1 MTNTE
6 TFRNTKAHSALIIMA
21 SSPDGISSEISAGIE
36 ELCLLGYAERIAN
49 PGADTMFWK
58 GRITDLGMTVF
69 NQIEEEEAKE
79 VANRKERAAIESR
92 KRAEAKGL
100 GWLFD

>member
-1 MTNTE
+1 MTSTE
-6 TFRNTKAHSALIIMA
+6 TFRNTKAHSALIVMA
-21 SSPDGISSEISAGIE
+21 SSPDGISSEIPAGIQ

-58 GRITDLGMTVF
+58 GRITELGMAVF
-69 NQIEEEEAKE
+69 CQITNEEDEEAAK
-79 VANRKERAAIESR
+79 RRERAAIESR